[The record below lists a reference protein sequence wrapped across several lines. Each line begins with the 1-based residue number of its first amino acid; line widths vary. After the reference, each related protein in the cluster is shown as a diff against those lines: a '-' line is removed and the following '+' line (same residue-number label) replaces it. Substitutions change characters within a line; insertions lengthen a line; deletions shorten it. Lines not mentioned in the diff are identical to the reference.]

1 MVSIVYPQK
10 IVKIID
16 HAMYSQQPF
25 PQPPSGQFPTFHEE
39 THTPQTGYVAQHFQ
53 GSTAQELGLQTV
65 PQYGISTRLQ
75 QVGYSRLQ
83 PGDPAGSQLSGLDPR
98 HCTGNSGQSTLP
110 IEEGF
115 SPNLPQECP
124 IFASEPEGPLP
135 AATQLHS
142 LPSDEGGA
150 VVQVEG
156 VVGLDNDYLEL
167 AFDDDDKGGGD
178 IDEIDLKGKIA
189 LITFKDVK
197 GWLCILQSVQLLVWH
212 YSPLNNNAPSV
223 ILQLLRR
230 WHPKAFGL

>member
-115 SPNLPQECP
+115 SPKLPQEWP
-124 IFASEPEGPLP
+124 TFASEPEGPLP
-135 AATQLHS
+135 AATQPHS
-142 LPSDEGGA
+142 PPPDVGGA

-156 VVGLDNDYLEL
+156 VEGLDKDFLEL
-167 AFDDDDKGGGD
+167 SFDDDDKGGGD
-178 IDEIDLKGKIA
+178 IDEIDVKGSIA

-197 GWLCILQSVQLLVWH
+197 GWLCILECAVVSVALLT
-212 YSPLNNNAPSV
+212 NE
-223 ILQLLRR
+223 
-230 WHPKAFGL
+230 